1 MTHRTHS
8 TPHGHSTAHGHHGH
22 APARPVS
29 PSRGNT
35 FSKIF
40 RWQPAK
46 PGDPVPAKV
55 EMVASFTGWQPKPFL
70 FDKTTNTWQLT
81 LNDVPG
87 GRTHSYMVLAD
98 GHPAPDKNSDGYAI
112 PHTDD
117 EKRFALTTARGPRV
131 FMLFSQTR

>member
-1 MTHRTHS
+1 MTHRTHG

-22 APARPVS
+22 APARPAS
-29 PSRGNT
+29 APRGNT

-46 PGDPVPAKV
+46 PGDPAPAKV
-55 EMVASFTGWQPKPFL
+55 EMVGSFTGWQPKPFV
-70 FDKTTNTWQLT
+70 FDKTTHTWQLT

-117 EKRFALTTARGPRV
+117 EKHYALTTARGPRV